1 MKRPVIAMGGIP
13 LRSVASFAVLVML
26 VHAAVLS
33 GGAEGPV
40 MARGYADEG
49 FVATGLGPVTEA
61 SRADT
66 IERKDTTAAASHT
79 ALLPLVLKKTGS
91 VTPFGVQL
99 FSISAPIVA
108 ETAQVGAGWVRMPF
122 YWAQVEPVNTTPEH
136 YQWPA
141 DFEARLA
148 ELSARNI
155 QVILTLG
162 ANPWWAATYA
172 AGPIDKVDIGELVQ
186 FMEAAVDRYG
196 KAPFNVK
203 HWEFYNEPDNGD
215 EFYGERGYGFF
226 GTQPKAYVDT
236 LGAVYGPMKAADP
249 AAQIVFGGIAYDNW
263 TPEGPFIQDFL
274 DRVLE
279 EGGGAYFDLMNFHY
293 YPAFRAVWDPYGNDI
308 IGKVTFL
315 RRKLAAYGVDKP
327 FVCTEAGFWSD
338 SVHGD
343 SSDEIQSRY
352 VVQVLTRS
360 MAAELRALTW
370 FWFIDEIHLGSRK
383 YGLLNPDLSPKP
395 AYFAFQ
401 TFSGKM
407 SWADYVRALA
417 PGKDGSDQ
425 IEGYEFDARFSPDRI
440 VVAWTTDGA
449 SHILMLQSSQANV
462 MDKFG
467 GERTVLDG
475 DDGTV
480 DGRVHVS
487 IGPSPVYVT
496 LEP

>member
-1 MKRPVIAMGGIP
+1 MKRPSLLLGVVP
-13 LRSVASFAVLVML
+13 LRSVVSFAVLLTL

-33 GGAEGPV
+33 GGAGGPA
-40 MARGYADEG
+40 MARRDSVGGLLVTG
-49 FVATGLGPVTEA
+49 FVLVNEA
-61 SRADT
+61 SRADAM
-66 IERKDTTAAASHT
+66 ERMETTAAASHT

-91 VTPFGVQL
+91 ATPFGVQL
-99 FSISAPIVA
+99 FAVDPDIVA
-108 ETAQVGAGWVRMPF
+108 KSSEVGAGWVRVPF

-136 YQWPA
+136 YQWPS

-148 ELSARNI
+148 DLSARNI

-172 AGPIDKVDIGELVQ
+172 GGPIDKVDIGELVQ
-186 FMEAAVDRYG
+186 FMEAAVARYG
-196 KAPFNVK
+196 KAPYSIK

-236 LGAVYGPMKAADP
+236 LSAVYRPMKAVDP
-249 AAQIVFGGIAYDNW
+249 AVQIVFGGIAYDNW
-263 TPEGPFIQDFL
+263 IPEGPFVQDFL
-274 DRVLE
+274 DRVLA
-279 EGGGAYFDLMNFHY
+279 EGGGAYFDVMNFHY
-293 YPAFRAVWDPYGNDI
+293 YPAFRDVWDPYGNGI

-315 RRKLAAYGVDKP
+315 QRKLAAYGVDKP

-338 SVHGD
+338 SAHGG
-343 SSDEIQSRY
+343 SNENQSRY

-360 MAAELRALTW
+360 MAAEMRALTW
-370 FWFIDEIHLGSRK
+370 FWFIDEVHLGSRK

-395 AYFAFQ
+395 AYFAYQ
-401 TFSGKM
+401 TFSGRM
-407 SWADYVRALA
+407 SWVDYVRALA

-440 VVAWTTDGA
+440 VVGWTTDGA
-449 SHILMLQSSQANV
+449 PHVLMLETSQANV

-467 GERTVLDG
+467 GENTVLDG
-475 DDGTV
+475 DDGTI

-496 LEP
+496 FEP